1 MKKCFYLVAVLFAAI
16 TTITFTSCGNFK
28 SDAKLTNDIDSIS
41 YAQGMLVG
49 SNIAPQLAYDNK
61 MNVDEFIKGFKSGLM
76 SDSTEYSYRIGQNI
90 GSGIAMNME
99 RDVNVIG
106 VMMNKDVF
114 LKAFADAINGDSLKF
129 TQTDAN
135 IIANTILEK
144 LLAQKRSEEEARFA
158 ATPEAQENL
167 AKGEAWLASKAQEEG
182 VIKTESGL
190 LYKVINKGNG
200 EFPTR
205 DSKITMNYR
214 GTLIDGT
221 EFDKSE
227 GAKGVVSGFIP
238 GFTEALLLMDEGA
251 KYEVYIPANLG
262 YGALVQGGI
271 PSNSTLIFELE
282 LTDIE

>member
-1 MKKCFYLVAVLFAAI
+1 MKKCFYLIVILFVAI
-16 TTITFTSCGNFK
+16 TTITFTSCENFR
-28 SDAKLTNDIDSIS
+28 SGAKLTNDIDSMS

-49 SNIAPQLAYDNK
+49 SNIAPQLSYDKK
-61 MNVDEFIKGFKSGLM
+61 MNIDEFLKGFKSGLM
-76 SDSTEYSYRIGQNI
+76 SDSTEYSYRIGQNV
-90 GSGIAMNME
+90 GFSIATNME

-106 VMMNKDVF
+106 IMMNKEVF
-114 LKAFADAINGDSLKF
+114 LKAFADAINEDSLKF

-135 IIANTILEK
+135 MIANTLLEK
-144 LLAQKRSEEEARFA
+144 FLSQKRSEEEARFA

>member
-1 MKKCFYLVAVLFAAI
+1 MKKCFYLIVILFVAI
-16 TTITFTSCGNFK
+16 TTITFTSCENFR
-28 SDAKLTNDIDSIS
+28 SGAKLTNDIDSMS

-49 SNIAPQLAYDNK
+49 SNIAPQLSYDKK
-61 MNVDEFIKGFKSGLM
+61 MNIDEFLKGFKSGLM
-76 SDSTEYSYRIGQNI
+76 SDSTEYSYRIGQNV
-90 GSGIAMNME
+90 GFSIATNME

-106 VMMNKDVF
+106 IMMNKDVF

-135 IIANTILEK
+135 IIANTLLEK
-144 LLAQKRSEEEARFA
+144 FLSQKRSEEEARFA

-167 AKGEAWLASKAQEEG
+167 AKGEAWLANKAQEEG

-190 LYKVINKGNG
+190 LYKVIKKGNG
-200 EFPTR
+200 EFPTI

-227 GAKGVVSGFIP
+227 GAKGVVSGFIK
-238 GFTEALLLMDEGA
+238 GFTEALLLMDKGA